1 VATFERRG
9 KFWRVK
15 IRRAGLPAQTRTFD
29 NKTLAQLWAR
39 SVETGIDNGVVVDRR
54 LAERTSLAEILERYR
69 REVTPTKRGAADENL
84 RLKAM
89 ALRPFARI
97 RMAALTSSHLAT
109 CRDERLKVVSG
120 ATVNREFNVL
130 SHAIDTARREWDIYL
145 PVNPCTLVRRP
156 PQGRPRNRRLQGD
169 EEQRLLAACRTARN
183 PWLVHFVALAIET
196 GMRRG
201 ELLALQWSNVDL
213 EKRTG
218 FLPITKNG
226 ESRRVPLSSRSIAVL
241 RALPASTTGRVFG
254 ELTVEALKQS
264 FRRAVRRAG
273 IAGLRLHD
281 LRHEATSR
289 FFEKGLNVM
298 EVASVTGHKTLQ
310 MLKRYTHLNAVDL
323 AARLGW

>member
-29 NKTLAQLWAR
+29 NKALAQQWAR

-69 REVTPTKRGAADENL
+69 REVTPTKRGAADDNL

-97 RMAALTSSHLAT
+97 RMAALKSSHLAAY
-109 CRDERLKVVSG
+109 RDERLKVVSG
-120 ATVNREFNVL
+120 ATVIREFNIL

-145 PVNPCTLVRRP
+145 PVNHPCTLVRRP
-156 PQGRPRNRRLQGD
+156 PQSRPRNRRLQGD
-169 EEQRLLAACRTARN
+169 EEQRLLAVCRAARN
-183 PWLVHFVALAIET
+183 PGLVHFVALAIET

-201 ELLALQWSNVDL
+201 ELLALQWANVDL

-226 ESRRVPLSSRSIAVL
+226 ESRCVPLSSRAIAVL
-241 RALPASTTGRVFG
+241 RALPASTTGRVFS
-254 ELTVEALKQS
+254 ELTADALKQS
-264 FRRAVRRAG
+264 YRRAVRRAG

-323 AARLGW
+323 AARLG